1 MEKTINEIKI
11 DIPEGTEAY
20 LENNIIKFRP
30 IKKELTY
37 DDIAK
42 ELFKD
47 KKTYYTDA
55 FCNIKFIKALNN
67 DYNDTNNCTSE
78 KQAKKLLAINQL
90 MNVAKYLNGGWQ
102 PDWDNKNKI
111 EYKYYLYID
120 YPGNKI
126 EIAYVASCCS
136 DGIYFKSKELAQQ
149 AIDILGEET
158 IKLSLCTDW

>member
-11 DIPEGTEAY
+11 DVPEGMEAY
-20 LENNIIKFRP
+20 LENDTIKFRL
-30 IKKELTY
+30 IKKFIY
-37 DDIAK
+37 DNIAE
-42 ELFKD
+42 ELFYN
-47 KKTYYTDA
+47 KTHYIINSFGKIADA
-55 FCNIKFIKALNN
+55 CSNRISYIHTLN
-67 DYNDTNNCTSE
+67 TKTE

-90 MNVAKYLNGGWQ
+90 MNVAKYLNGDWQ

-136 DGIYFKSKELAQQ
+136 DGIYFKSEEIAQQ
-149 AIDILGEET
+149 AIEILGEET
-158 IKLSLCTDW
+158 IKLALCTDW